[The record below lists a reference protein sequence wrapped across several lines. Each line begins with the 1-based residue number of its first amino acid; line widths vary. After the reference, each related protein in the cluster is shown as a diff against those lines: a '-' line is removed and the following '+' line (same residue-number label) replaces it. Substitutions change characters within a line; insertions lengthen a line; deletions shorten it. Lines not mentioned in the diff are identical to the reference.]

1 MLINKLV
8 GLRVMNIHKEHNVLM
23 EKMIFNLNRFIDA
36 QNDVYENVIQ
46 ELKNGYKETHWMWFI
61 FPQLKGLGKSE
72 TADFYGIENI
82 NEAIAYTKNNILWNR
97 YLECCNILL
106 NLENLTIYEI
116 LGVIDS
122 IKLCSSL
129 TLFYEV
135 LKEPVLDKLLKKFF
149 NGDKCKL
156 TLNMLN
162 KKV

>member
-1 MLINKLV
+1 MNK
-8 GLRVMNIHKEHNVLM
+8 HKKQIILM
-23 EKMIFNLNRFIDA
+23 EKNTYNLNRFIDA
-36 QNDVYENVIQ
+36 QNYVYENVIQ
-46 ELKNGYKETHWMWFI
+46 ELKNGYKETHWIWFI

-72 TADFYGIENI
+72 AANFYGIENI
-82 NEAIAYTKNNILWNR
+82 NEAIAYTKNDILWNR

-129 TLFYEV
+129 TLFYEA
-135 LKEPVLDKLLKKFF
+135 LKEPVLDKLFKKYF
-149 NGDKCKL
+149 NGNKCIL

-162 KKV
+162 KF